1 MATTPNKVP
10 DFDKVLMSAVKDFPQ
25 YILPNITNII
35 NSSFANFSFS
45 RAWKRGKVVHYLK
58 DGDHEVANKNRPI
71 SLLQVLSKVAEKI
84 AFCQFNNYLT
94 ETNRLT
100 FHQSGNREVHSTETL
115 SLMVA
120 DHIF

>member
-25 YILPNITNII
+25 HILPNITNMI

-58 DGDHEVANKNRPI
+58 DGDHEVPNKNRPI
-71 SLLQVLSKVAEKI
+71 SLLQVFSKVAEKI

-120 DHIF
+120 DHIS